1 MLSIIIFHMLCRFVP
16 LSEDWDLS
24 MDEILF
30 FSQTR
35 AVSPASSVF
44 TLGPRDSPVKGDQY
58 HQRKGDFQ
66 LSRLLDS
73 QLSYSTEE
81 EPGSS
86 VTFIDSPTP
95 PPWMDGSRR
104 NSVALSRATSPV
116 KPRKNSSRPK
126 SAVSSGRRSSSS
138 SSSSKRPKSAAAA
151 RSQKR
156 GYGNYQRSESKDN
169 TATAEQ
175 LLSSLSRSSVPPST
189 ALLPRSPSMPSAA
202 ASEYDWD
209 SSHVQAELHRA
220 ELHGAENQHR
230 PGSLMSSPPVLEN
243 MDESLCK
250 WSRLPDPPLPPVCPP
265 SCVCQLPQAERDAAL
280 RRKKKISFQADKLP
294 GEDLDRGQCR
304 KSSSSS
310 SVSPIKGNGLDPG

>member
-1 MLSIIIFHMLCRFVP
+1 MLSIVIFHMLCHSVP

-81 EPGSS
+81 APGSS

-138 SSSSKRPKSAAAA
+138 LSSSKRPKSAAAA

-156 GYGNYQRSESKDN
+156 CYGNYQRSESKDN
-169 TATAEQ
+169 TTTAEQ

-189 ALLPRSPSMPSAA
+189 ALLPRSPSVPSAA

-209 SSHVQAELHRA
+209 STHVQAELHK
-220 ELHGAENQHR
+220 AENQHR
-230 PGSLMSSPPVLEN
+230 LGSLMSSPPVLEN

-250 WSRLPDPPLPPVCPP
+250 WSHLPDPPLTPVCPP

-280 RRKKKISFQADKLP
+280 RRKKKISFQADQLP
-294 GEDLDRGQCR
+294 GEDLDGGRHQ
-304 KSSSSS
+304 KSSSSVF
-310 SVSPIKGNGLDPG
+310 VSPIKGNGLDPG